1 MSAKVVLSGNLARLL
16 RSELERTI
24 CEAALSEDDS
34 LIARRYFVE
43 KVPQI
48 DIAAELDWE
57 RASVTRRVK
66 RISPI
71 LETVADKLYTEMT
84 PK

>member
-1 MSAKVVLSGNLARLL
+1 MSARVTLPGCLSGLL

-24 CEAALSEDDS
+24 SEAALSENDS

-48 DIAAELDWE
+48 DIAAEIELE
-57 RASVTRRVK
+57 RANVTRRIK
-66 RISPI
+66 RLSLI
-71 LETVADKLYTEMT
+71 LEAVAKRLYT
-84 PK
+84 